1 MRSIFIFLT
10 LITSICSMATPLWK
24 LNTNNAH
31 EDLATWAK
39 ELIETKI
46 NQLPDGEY
54 TFTLNQK
61 DDAMTIHYDVVGK
74 DIQGEQS
81 TEYAWE
87 GLESLVGKVFTDIKQ
102 QIKNIQSQKAV
113 ALETTEITSPS
124 QPNKEE
130 EKVDQ
135 HTSVK
140 SKENKLTEQL
150 IAQEALE
157 RYIKENSS
165 KAIDETN
172 NKYTNDTEISTED
185 HSKSYIYIRRPFQYM
200 GAGLNHFLE
209 VNGELIGNLTSGGCL
224 LIVTDP
230 GYITIKDYYGLI
242 SYDKLKNKGKF
253 VNISVDV
260 NAGEKVYFKMNE
272 ALLKYEKEVDK
283 ENKYEPQTTI
293 RIK

>member
-1 MRSIFIFLT
+1 
-10 LITSICSMATPLWK
+10 MATPLWK

-61 DDAMTIHYDVVGK
+61 DDAMTIHYDVVDK

-140 SKENKLTEQL
+140 SKENKLTKQL
-150 IAQEALE
+150 IAQEVLE
-157 RYIKENSS
+157 KHIKENSS
-165 KAIDETN
+165 KVIDETN
-172 NKYTNDTEISTED
+172 NKYTKDTETSPED